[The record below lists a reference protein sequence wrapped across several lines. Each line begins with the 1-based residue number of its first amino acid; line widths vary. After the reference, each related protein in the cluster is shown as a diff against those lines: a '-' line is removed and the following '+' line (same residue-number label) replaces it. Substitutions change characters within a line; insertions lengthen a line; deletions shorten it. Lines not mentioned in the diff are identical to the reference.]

1 MFMADGIIL
10 FFIVDVYG
18 RRDNPVVYLGKHPE
32 GCSSA
37 VPDKGQGALASF
49 SYEAMLFILS

>member
-1 MFMADGIIL
+1 MFMADGI
-10 FFIVDVYG
+10 
-18 RRDNPVVYLGKHPE
+18 NPVVYLKKHPE

-49 SYEAMLFILS
+49 SQQETPFMVSG